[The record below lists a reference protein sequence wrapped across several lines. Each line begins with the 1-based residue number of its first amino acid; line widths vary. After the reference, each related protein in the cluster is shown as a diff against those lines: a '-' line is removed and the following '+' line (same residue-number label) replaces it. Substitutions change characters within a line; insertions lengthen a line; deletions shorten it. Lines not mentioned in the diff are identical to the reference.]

1 MNFVKFL
8 RIYFL
13 QNTSGGLLLNAL
25 ESSDLLLNNL
35 DSLYMHVWENN
46 QIYIK
51 NSFPV
56 KKFEAQNSDVIQCK
70 SIIVIERIYQ

>member
-1 MNFVKFL
+1 
-8 RIYFL
+8 
-13 QNTSGGLLLNAL
+13 
-25 ESSDLLLNNL
+25 
-35 DSLYMHVWENN
+35 MHVWENN